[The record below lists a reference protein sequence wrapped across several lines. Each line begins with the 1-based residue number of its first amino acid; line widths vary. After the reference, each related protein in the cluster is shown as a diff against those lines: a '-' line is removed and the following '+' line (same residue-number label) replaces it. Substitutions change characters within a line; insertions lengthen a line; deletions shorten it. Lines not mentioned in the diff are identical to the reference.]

1 MKLRFPVALCGLGCF
16 ALTLSG
22 CTIGQVGQAQPQS
35 PDPSPA
41 ATRSVAGHAAA
52 PIVVHPLDASAMV
65 AEPCSSLAPT
75 DISALGLANAAGR
88 PGTGSFGRTGCTWA
102 GDSGGVVNINW
113 VTADRNG
120 LSDLYAKS
128 STIAYWQP
136 TTIDGYPAAYGDS
149 ISDSRAQGS
158 CVLSTAVS
166 DQLYF
171 FAQIDNPVNPSRSC
185 ALAATA
191 AADVIKELG
200 GA

>member
-1 MKLRFPVALCGLGCF
+1 MKRRLPVLLCGLAYF

-22 CTIGQVGQAQPQS
+22 CTIGQSGLPQPQS
-35 PDPSPA
+35 QDSPPPG
-41 ATRSVAGHAAA
+41 TRSTGSQAAA
-52 PIVVHPLDASAMV
+52 PAVTHPLDASAMV
-65 AEPCSSLAPT
+65 GDPCSSLSTADVT
-75 DISALGLANAAGR
+75 ALGLSNAKSR
-88 PGTGSFGRTGCTWA
+88 PGAGSFGRTGCTWA
-102 GDSGGVVNINW
+102 GDSGGIVNINW

-136 TTIDGYPAAYGDS
+136 TAVGSYPAAYGDS
-149 ISDSRAQGS
+149 ISDSRSQGS

-166 DQLYF
+166 NQLYF
-171 FAQIDNPVNPSRSC
+171 FAQIDNPVNPGRSC

-191 AADVIKELG
+191 AADVIKNLG